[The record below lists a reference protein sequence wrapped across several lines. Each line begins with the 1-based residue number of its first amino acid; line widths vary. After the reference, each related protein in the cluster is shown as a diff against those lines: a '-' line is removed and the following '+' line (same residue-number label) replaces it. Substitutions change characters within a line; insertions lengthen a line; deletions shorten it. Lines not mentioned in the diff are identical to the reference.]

1 MTRRSNTTTILILS
15 LIMFICLVPKIRGCN
30 ILLLS
35 GGGAYGAFEAG
46 VISRL
51 VENGT
56 RWDYL
61 TGVSAGSINS
71 YFLSSLGY
79 PANLTNILQESWSG
93 IKSNNVYKIVPTD
106 WLKSLATNA
115 PLRQTL
121 IDKTQE
127 LDITNLKI
135 PMYLGTVSLNDGIF
149 HQWYLDGNKSLSIVD
164 LVMASSN
171 IPIIFE
177 PYLFGEEYWVDGGL
191 LQNII
196 IEEPIIK
203 CFEKGDYEINIDM
216 ITVNNP
222 VSIVPAE
229 KIKNWYLWDYVVRT
243 IDILYQNMGDVE
255 LNCDKVQTDIYARRF
270 RPQTKPYS
278 FLDFSHG
285 AELFEMGYQT
295 TEYTRIKVC

>member
-1 MTRRSNTTTILILS
+1 MSNCFLRFLFFTSLALLIIS
-15 LIMFICLVPKIRGCN
+15 PKIRGCN

-79 PANLTNILQESWSG
+79 PENLTTILQTSWSD
-93 IKSNNVYKIVPTD
+93 IKSSSVYKIVPID
-106 WLKSLATNA
+106 WLKSLASNE
-115 PLRQTL
+115 PLRNTL
-121 IDKTQE
+121 FAKSAE
-127 LDITNLKI
+127 LGLTNLKI

-149 HQWYLDGNKSLSIVD
+149 HQWFLSENKSTSIID
-164 LVMASSN
+164 LIMASSN
-171 IPIIFE
+171 VPIIFE
-177 PYLFGEEYWVDGGL
+177 PYQYNGDYWVDGGL

-196 IEEPIIK
+196 VEEPIIR
-203 CFEKGDYEINIDM
+203 CFEKGDYDINIDM
-216 ITVNNP
+216 ITVNNQ
-222 VSIVPAE
+222 VGSIPSSQ
-229 KIKNWYLWDYVVRT
+229 IKDWFLWDYVIRT
-243 IDILYQNMGDVE
+243 LSLLYQNMGDVE
-255 LNCDKVQTDIYARRF
+255 LNCEKVQTDIYARRYQ
-270 RPQTKPYS
+270 PQTKPYS

-285 AELFEMGYQT
+285 LELFEMGYQT
-295 TEYTRIKVC
+295 TEYTQVKVC